1 MSNNLD
7 VVKLV
12 GSLLKAIYGSGKSRD
27 ITKCI
32 ICQNVRNGRVTSDE
46 RDREKIKRA
55 ADIRNGIVTKRLHYA
70 DEFVYHT

>member
-7 VVKLV
+7 AVKLV
-12 GSLLKAIYGSGKSRD
+12 GSGKSRD
-27 ITKCI
+27 ISKCI

-55 ADIRNGIVTKRLHYA
+55 ADIRNSIVTTRLRVA

>member
-46 RDREKIKRA
+46 WDREKWKGQLILEMAWWK
-55 ADIRNGIVTKRLHYA
+55 KRLRYA

>member
-12 GSLLKAIYGSGKSRD
+12 GSGKSRD
-27 ITKCI
+27 IAKCI

-46 RDREKIKRA
+46 RDREKSKGQLILEMA
-55 ADIRNGIVTKRLHYA
+55 
-70 DEFVYHT
+70 